1 MALTF
6 LRIAAIVLLAANAV
20 RAQSLP
26 ISTVE
31 AIKADVQAVPCAN
44 DKRLSVVKSLF
55 ERQGATPAIEHY
67 KEVENLLV
75 TLKGESTEKIVIGAH
90 YDKVSHGCGAVDNW
104 TGIVTLVHLYKTLKD
119 VPLKKS
125 LVFVAFGKEEKG
137 LVGSRAMVQAIPRDQ
152 IAEYCAMINI
162 DSLGMATPQAADNL
176 SSRKLVK
183 FTVDLAKE
191 LQIKFEHAFISGADS
206 DATPFV
212 EKKIPAV
219 LIHGLTRDW
228 SNVLHTNSD
237 QASKV
242 NPVSVYLGYRLVLAM
257 ILRLNDSTCDALR

>member
-6 LRIAAIVLLAANAV
+6 LRIAALVLLAVNAV

-31 AIKADVQAVPCAN
+31 EIKAEFQAVPCAN
-44 DKRLSVVKSLF
+44 DKRLNVVQSLF
-55 ERQGATPAIEHY
+55 DRAGATPAIEHY
-67 KEVENLLV
+67 KEVENLVV
-75 TLKGESTEKIVIGAH
+75 TLKGESSEKIVIGAH

-119 VPLKKS
+119 VPLKKM

-137 LVGSRAMVQAIPRDQ
+137 LAGSRAMVQAIPKDQ
-152 IAEYCAMINI
+152 ISEYCAMINI

-176 SSRKLVK
+176 SSKKLVK
-183 FTVDLAKE
+183 FTIDLAKE
-191 LQIKFEHAFISGADS
+191 LQIKFAHAFISGADS
-206 DATPFV
+206 DATPFI

-228 SNVLHTNSD
+228 PSVLHTNSD
-237 QASKV
+237 QSFKV
-242 NPVSVYLGYRLVLAM
+242 NPASVYLGYRLVLAM
-257 ILRLNDSTCDALR
+257 IIRLNDSTCEAFR